1 VTYHIYHDGK
11 IEKHIPEEISK
22 RYEQKYKYV
31 YHDENGNEHEI
42 CICDWHTI
50 KKMQSDNSANNLKK
64 GSANEILWTHS
75 PILSNNKVSDGSTT
89 RRIFFENGD
98 VAEFGS
104 HDSKGIIWRLFRV
117 TTDDTELIRIPDSL
131 DKKFNNFNIKYGF
144 QNSKRRYANPGL
156 FAAMLGS
163 IAVYN
168 KSVIT
173 TGSAF
178 QWGSCFPSIDHINGM
193 SIDFT
198 YRSYI
203 AKNQY
208 HSHTSQQ
215 YKDDLAFL
223 NAMRLFFE
231 EILVGSHDHFVKFR
245 ELSKVKN
252 GKRLHDSH
260 FHAEF
265 SLSKIEEIKE

>member
-1 VTYHIYHDGK
+1 
-11 IEKHIPEEISK
+11 
-22 RYEQKYKYV
+22 
-31 YHDENGNEHEI
+31 
-42 CICDWHTI
+42 
-50 KKMQSDNSANNLKK
+50 M
-64 GSANEILWTHS
+64 
-75 PILSNNKVSDGSTT
+75 
-89 RRIFFENGD
+89 
-98 VAEFGS
+98 
-104 HDSKGIIWRLFRV
+104 
-117 TTDDTELIRIPDSL
+117 PDSL
-131 DKKFNNFNIKYGF
+131 NKQFDNFNIKYSF
-144 QNSKRRYANPGL
+144 SDSQRRYANPGL

-168 KSVIT
+168 KSVTT

-178 QWGSCFPSIDHINGM
+178 KWGSCFPSINHINGM